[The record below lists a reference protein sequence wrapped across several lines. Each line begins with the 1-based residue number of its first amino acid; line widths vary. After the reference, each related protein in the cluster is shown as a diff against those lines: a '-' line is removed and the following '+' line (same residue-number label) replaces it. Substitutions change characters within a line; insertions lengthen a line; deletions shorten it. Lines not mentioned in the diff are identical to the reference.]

1 MKWRKIST
9 EVLAEGYAIELQRL
23 KFEVEHDGQ
32 ITETT
37 RDAVHHNGSVA
48 CVLTDQAGRIA
59 LELIYRP
66 IFDSH
71 QYEIPAGGIEKG
83 ETPEDAILRELRE
96 EVGAEVQGL
105 ELVTVVQ
112 NAPGHTDHLT
122 YIFRATLLSLGAPEA
137 QSLEEEDLQLSWI
150 KKAEIAE
157 YLDKIHDAKTKIGVS
172 FWAAL

>member
-1 MKWRKIST
+1 MKWKKLST
-9 EVLAEGYAIELQRL
+9 EVLSEGYAVELQRI
-23 KFEVEHDGQ
+23 KFEVEHDGR

-37 RDAVHHNGSVA
+37 RDAVHHNGTVA
-48 CVLTDQAGRIA
+48 CVLTDQADQIA

-83 ETPEDAILRELRE
+83 ETPENAILRELRE

-122 YIFRATLLSLGAPEA
+122 YIFRARVLSLGAPVA
-137 QSLEEEDLQLSWI
+137 QSLEEEDLQIRWVT
-150 KKAEIAE
+150 KAEIAK

-172 FWAAL
+172 IWVS